1 MKLYPPSPPPAASHI
16 SLDVTIHSIPALLSL
31 YNLTPSTVF
40 TLLLTKLIII
50 MSNQLCHCP
59 HCTHCKDLRAEE
71 SKKRLEEERR
81 QRKSEELQRRHE
93 EYLRNQ
99 EQGKIYGDAYCR
111 YKPKDVKNIID
122 VNFPFNTIR

>member
-1 MKLYPPSPPPAASHI
+1 
-16 SLDVTIHSIPALLSL
+16 
-31 YNLTPSTVF
+31 
-40 TLLLTKLIII
+40 

-59 HCTHCKDLRAEE
+59 HCTHCKELRAEE

-122 VNFPFNTIR
+122 VNFLLTLSDNFWRRAQPTDDYEWEFYNSMKAAIDDRLLELLG